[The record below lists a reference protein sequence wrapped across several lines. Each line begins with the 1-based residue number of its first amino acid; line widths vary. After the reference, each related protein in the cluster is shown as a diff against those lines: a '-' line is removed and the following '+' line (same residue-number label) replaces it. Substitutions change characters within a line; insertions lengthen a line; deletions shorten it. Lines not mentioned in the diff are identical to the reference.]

1 MAKNN
6 LALNHSSFTLHH
18 SQIMSRAL
26 YTAAT
31 GMQAQQQQ
39 VDNIANN
46 LANASTVGFK
56 RSRLEFQDILYQNLR
71 TPGAAANSQTQTPV
85 GLQIGLGARA
95 ISSERIFLQGD
106 FQQTENPLDMVIE
119 GSGFFQVRQP
129 DGELAYTRAGSF
141 HLSAD
146 GQVVT
151 ATGETLEPAIT
162 IPREATSISIGTDGT
177 VSVSLPGQTGSQTVG
192 QIQLASFANPAGME
206 SIGRNLFRE
215 TAASGQPTVG
225 APASQ
230 GLGRINQGFIEGSN
244 VNVVEELVQMISA
257 QRAYETNSKVI
268 SAADRMLGTINQA
281 VS

>member
-1 MAKNN
+1 
-6 LALNHSSFTLHH
+6 
-18 SQIMSRAL
+18 MSRAL
-26 YTAAT
+26 HTAAT
-31 GMQAQQQQ
+31 GMQVQQLN

-71 TPGAAANSQTQTPV
+71 TPGAAANSSTQTPV

-106 FQQTENPLDMVIE
+106 FKQTENPLDMVIE
-119 GSGFFQVRQP
+119 GSGFFQVRMAS
-129 DGELAYTRAGSF
+129 GELAYTRAGSF
-141 HLSAD
+141 HLNAQ

-151 ATGETLEPAIT
+151 ATGESLEPAIT
-162 IPREATSISIGTDGT
+162 IPGEATSISIGTDGT
-177 VSVSLPGQTGSQTVG
+177 VSVTLPGQANAQNVG
-192 QIQLASFANPAGME
+192 QIQLASFANPAGLE
-206 SIGRNLFRE
+206 SMGRNLFKE
-215 TAASGQPTVG
+215 TAASGQATAGSPD
-225 APASQ
+225 AN

-244 VNVVEELVQMISA
+244 VNVVEELVTMIAA

>member
-1 MAKNN
+1 
-6 LALNHSSFTLHH
+6 
-18 SQIMSRAL
+18 
-26 YTAAT
+26 
-31 GMQAQQQQ
+31 MQVQQQN

-56 RSRLEFQDILYQNLR
+56 RVRLEFQDILYQNLR
-71 TPGAAANSQTQTPV
+71 TPGASSTASTSLPV

-106 FQQTENPLDMVIE
+106 FHQTQNPLDMVVE
-119 GSGFFQVRQP
+119 GSGFFQVRLTS
-129 DGELAYTRAGSF
+129 GEIAYTRAGSF
-141 HLSAD
+141 HLNAQ

-177 VSVSLPGQTGSQTVG
+177 VSITVTGQANAQNVG
-192 QIQLASFANPAGME
+192 QIQLATFSNPAGLE
-206 SIGRNLFRE
+206 SLGRNLFKE

-225 APASQ
+225 SPDSQ
-230 GLGRINQGFIEGSN
+230 GLGRINQGFVEGSN
-244 VNVVEELVQMISA
+244 VNVVEELVNMISA
-257 QRAYETNSKVI
+257 QRIYETNSKVI
-268 SAADRMLGTINQA
+268 TAADRMLGTINQA